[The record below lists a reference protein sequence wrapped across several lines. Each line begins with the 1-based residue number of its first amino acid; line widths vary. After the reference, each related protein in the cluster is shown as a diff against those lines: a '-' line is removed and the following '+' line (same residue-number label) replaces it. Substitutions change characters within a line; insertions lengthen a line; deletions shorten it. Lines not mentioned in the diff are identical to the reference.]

1 MRRQDPNQLTD
12 RELEVLEFI
21 RRDFTNEQIAD
32 RLGISLDGA
41 KYHVSQILSKLGVVS
56 REEAAAVAIG
66 ERRRWWAHW
75 PLWARIAGATAIAS
89 AGAIAILIYA
99 TTSRDVEDQSSEKDS
114 SLSVEEVYSKV
125 HEAVTRPGFILHST
139 LDREGT
145 NGDENVSQ
153 SPGPVSRD
161 ELWIDSMHDSLRLHE
176 NFFSV
181 ISRFIVAGDSVY
193 TSHEVLDESAK
204 VKRDPGQYGNPG
216 FCPRSTDAIIGFLL
230 CGGLDITE
238 PPNAGYSVRLDA
250 QTQFRGRAA
259 VALVFE
265 FEQQLAT
272 GSSNEQDTRPATPP
286 RTPTC
291 SIAEPVAPELI
302 TRILVDAEE
311 FLPMA
316 RVNEYWDAGEF
327 CEKQVSEYHS
337 EFLRAED
344 LPADWFDPRSIGYQ
358 VETTGAP

>member
-204 VKRDPGQYGNPG
+204 
-216 FCPRSTDAIIGFLL
+216 
-230 CGGLDITE
+230 
-238 PPNAGYSVRLDA
+238 
-250 QTQFRGRAA
+250 
-259 VALVFE
+259 
-265 FEQQLAT
+265 
-272 GSSNEQDTRPATPP
+272 
-286 RTPTC
+286 
-291 SIAEPVAPELI
+291 
-302 TRILVDAEE
+302 
-311 FLPMA
+311 
-316 RVNEYWDAGEF
+316 
-327 CEKQVSEYHS
+327 
-337 EFLRAED
+337 
-344 LPADWFDPRSIGYQ
+344 
-358 VETTGAP
+358 